1 MTTLLLIRHGQ
12 SQANLTRRFA
22 GQIDAPLTELGIQQA
37 QRTAEFVKAHYQ
49 VDKVYAS
56 DLSRAARTG
65 QAVADELGLPLKT
78 DPSLR
83 EINAG
88 QWEGIPFEQLA
99 QDYPED
105 YGVWLA
111 DIGNSRPVGGESVAE
126 LAQRIE
132 KALTAVALENPGKTV
147 AVAIHAIPIRS
158 IQWRLSGEPLSYM
171 TQIPWVTN
179 ASVTELFFE
188 SGVFRLGKVAQ
199 DEHLADL
206 ITTLP
211 KTV

>member
-12 SQANLTRRFA
+12 SQANLTRCFA
-22 GQIDAPLTELGIQQA
+22 GQIDAPLTELGFRQA
-37 QRTAEFVKAHYQ
+37 ERTAEFVAAHYQ
-49 VDKVYAS
+49 IDRVYAS
-56 DLSRAARTG
+56 DLRRAVCTG
-65 QAVADELGLPLKT
+65 QAVAQKLGLPLKT
-78 DPSLR
+78 EKALR
-83 EINAG
+83 EIDAG
-88 QWEGIPFEQLA
+88 QWEGIPFDQLA
-99 QDYPED
+99 QDFPEE
-105 YGVWLA
+105 YGLWLA

-132 KALTAVALENPGKTV
+132 KALTAVAEENPDKTV

-158 IQWRLSGEPLSYM
+158 VQWRLSGEPLSYM

-188 SGVFRLGKVAQ
+188 DGNFRLGKVAQ
-199 DEHLADL
+199 DAHLADL

>member
-12 SQANLTRRFA
+12 SQANLTRCFA
-22 GQIDAPLTELGIQQA
+22 GQIDAPLTELGFRQA
-37 QRTAEFVKAHYQ
+37 ERTAEFVAAHYQ
-49 VDKVYAS
+49 IDRVYAS
-56 DLSRAARTG
+56 DLRRAACTG
-65 QAVADELGLPLKT
+65 QAVAQKLGLPLKT
-78 DPSLR
+78 EKALR
-83 EINAG
+83 EIDAG
-88 QWEGIPFEQLA
+88 QWEGIPFDQLA
-99 QDYPED
+99 QDFPEE
-105 YGVWLA
+105 YGLWLA

-132 KALTAVALENPGKTV
+132 KALTAVAEENPGKTV

-158 IQWRLSGEPLSYM
+158 VQWRLSGEPLSYM

-188 SGVFRLGKVAQ
+188 DGNFRLGKVAQ
-199 DEHLADL
+199 DAHLADL